1 MPTWAPER
9 VVSPVEA
16 VALIETQMA
25 DLRPVTIGRA
35 WTGWD
40 NTVYEVNGEL
50 VFRFPRRQVA
60 VRLLETE
67 IRLLPRLAPR
77 LPLPVAVPERV
88 GQPTGA
94 YPWPFAGYCKLPG
107 ETADRVHL
115 TDAQRASLAA
125 PLGRFLV
132 ALHSLGTE
140 GLELPA
146 DEWGRLDFRHCLP
159 EFRER
164 AAVIGL
170 LRAEAWER
178 ELEAAPPSRPRAVVH
193 GDFYSRALLVD
204 LLDGAHLAGVIDWGD
219 LHLGDPAVDLAIAHS
234 FLPAAAHDAF
244 REAYGPIDQETW
256 LLARL
261 RAIAHTTA
269 VLAYALDVC
278 DADLEREAR
287 DALSRM

>member
-16 VALIETQMA
+16 VALIEAQMP
-25 DLRPVTIGRA
+25 DLRPVIIGRA

-40 NTVYEVNGEL
+40 NTVYQVNGDL

-67 IRLLPRLAPR
+67 IRVLPRLAPR
-77 LPLPVAVPERV
+77 LPLPVAVPERL
-88 GQPTGA
+88 GQATEA
-94 YPWPFAGYCKLPG
+94 YPWPFAGYRKLPG

-115 TDAQRASLAA
+115 ADSERASLAA
-125 PLGRFLV
+125 PLGRFLS
-132 ALHSLGTE
+132 ALHALATDGLG
-140 GLELPA
+140 LPA
-146 DEWGRLDFRHCLP
+146 DDWGRLDFRRRLP

-164 AAVIGL
+164 AATIGL
-170 LRAEAWER
+170 AHAGAWER

-193 GDFYSRALLVD
+193 GDLYSRALLVD
-204 LLDGAHLAGVIDWGD
+204 LLDGAQIAGVIDWGD
-219 LHLGDPAVDLAIAHS
+219 IHLGDPAVDLAIAHS
-234 FLPAAAHDAF
+234 FLPATARAAF
-244 REAYGPIDQETW
+244 REAYGPIDEETW

-261 RAIAHTTA
+261 RAIFHTTA
-269 VLAYALDVC
+269 VLAYALDLC

-287 DALSRM
+287 HALSRM